1 MNRYTWFAAMSRNE
15 PGSMNR
21 APGCDPCNE
30 PNWFERFIAT
40 KSNISHVLGSVNY
53 SYAQSSFSQRCLPIK
68 AHSGFVL
75 SPNLEHQPEPLCRAP
90 QGSLGLPGVPYRPSQ
105 GSSGPPPRT
114 PQGILGLPRVV
125 KFPSQAS
132 PEGNLRNS
140 AHLPNQSLHICT
152 RTCLLATKGGAPP
165 TLRLLAP

>member
-1 MNRYTWFAAMSRNE
+1 MNRYTWFAAMNRNE

-68 AHSGFVL
+68 VHSGFVL
-75 SPNLEHQPEPLCRAP
+75 GPNLEHQPEPLCYREARI
-90 QGSLGLPGVPYRPSQ
+90 QVQIYIVALPPS
-105 GSSGPPPRT
+105 
-114 PQGILGLPRVV
+114 
-125 KFPSQAS
+125 
-132 PEGNLRNS
+132 
-140 AHLPNQSLHICT
+140 
-152 RTCLLATKGGAPP
+152 CLAAMMATKMVAAARGTGKPSTHGLSAQERGCRDAGQCLGIDLCIQKDF
-165 TLRLLAP
+165 TLDES

>member
-75 SPNLEHQPEPLCRAP
+75 SPNLKHQPGPLCRAP
-90 QGSLGLPGVPYRPSQ
+90 QGSLGLPGVPYRPS
-105 GSSGPPPRT
+105 T
-114 PQGILGLPRVV
+114 PYNTPY
-125 KFPSQAS
+125 
-132 PEGNLRNS
+132 
-140 AHLPNQSLHICT
+140 T
-152 RTCLLATKGGAPP
+152 LLKENRATNKQQTTQKGGGAPRPPFFNILAAEYKP
-165 TLRLLAP
+165 TRKSNDKQLQET